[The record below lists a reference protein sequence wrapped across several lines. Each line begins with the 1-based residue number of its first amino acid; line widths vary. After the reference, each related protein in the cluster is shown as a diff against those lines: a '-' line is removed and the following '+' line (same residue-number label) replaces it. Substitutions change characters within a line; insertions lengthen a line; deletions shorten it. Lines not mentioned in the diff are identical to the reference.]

1 MSSSLILWIVIGIV
15 CLVADIL
22 TSAFLFVWFT
32 VGAIFALIAYTLKY
46 SIVVQF
52 SVFVI
57 VSVIL
62 VAVCYPLIKKNIKKN
77 IKPTALRESTYKGK
91 KIIIDREMQDNN
103 AVKLDGVLWNIKNDD
118 IVLKEGDKI
127 EITGIDGNRVLVK
140 KCDY

>member
-15 CLVADIL
+15 CLIADIL

>member
-1 MSSSLILWIVIGIV
+1 MSSSLILWIIIGIV

-77 IKPTALRESTYKGK
+77 IKPTVIRESTYKGK

>member
-1 MSSSLILWIVIGIV
+1 MSSSLILWIIIGIV